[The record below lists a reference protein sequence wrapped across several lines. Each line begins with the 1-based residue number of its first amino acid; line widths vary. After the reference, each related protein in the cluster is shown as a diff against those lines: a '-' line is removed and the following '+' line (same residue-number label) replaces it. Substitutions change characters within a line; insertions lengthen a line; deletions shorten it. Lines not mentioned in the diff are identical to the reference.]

1 MTRSN
6 GNFHYLLPALN
17 ILIKFINIALILLAV
32 IEPDL
37 PQFQGKAMG
46 ARLILYPLASLVVP
60 VIWLI
65 LGRRSPYPHLVDI
78 LVVLPFVNDTAGNA
92 LNLYNTTRI
101 FDRFAHWFSWALL
114 TTAFGSAVSVTR
126 ITRINV
132 FTLAVGFG
140 VTTIVLWEIAEFI
153 LMQMGSS
160 GLQLTYSDT
169 MDDLIPSSLGSFVG
183 SLLVITLFWR
193 GKLMPGRCSAP
204 LLSSPV

>member
-46 ARLILYPLASLVVP
+46 ARLILYPLATLVVP
-60 VIWLI
+60 IIWLI
-65 LGRRSPYPHLVDI
+65 VGRRSPYPHLIDI

-92 LNLYNTTRI
+92 LNLYNTTPY
-101 FDRFAHWFSWALL
+101 FDRYAHWFSWALL
-114 TTAFGSAVSVTR
+114 TTAFGSSVSVIQ

-132 FTLAVGFG
+132 FALAIGFG
-140 VTTIVLWEIAEFI
+140 VTTSVLWEIAEFI
-153 LMQMGSS
+153 LMQMGAS
-160 GLQLTYSDT
+160 GLQLTYNDT
-169 MDDLIPSSLGSFVG
+169 MDDLILSTLGSFVG
-183 SLLVITLFWR
+183 SFLVITLFWR
-193 GKLMPGRCSAP
+193 GKLMPSAE
-204 LLSSPV
+204 